1 MEQSR
6 YLLDM
11 ASKFQDVVTKALN
24 TDYGSSDMFTVSAN
38 LKIATLVR
46 DRDERFADQMASLGH
61 WVAFETPTSTDDHTT
76 PPVTVMSEDRR
87 IRAYP
92 DHPDVADIL
101 TYQDILV
108 DICEDHGDPNCKI
121 MQLLKD
127 IHKTSRGFELG
138 TFQASIL
145 PNAMKTQSV
154 NWEKLAMGYVSD
166 IIVLVHTFIT
176 DLLEQVC
183 LDEQV
188 RETLHAVLLEGLMEF
203 YKKSISF
210 TNLILT
216 VERAE
221 VPSTMDNSFAMNLHN
236 RLGSKC
242 CFRR

>member
-24 TDYGSSDMFTVSAN
+24 TDYGSSDVFTVSAN

-46 DRDERFADQMASLGH
+46 NRDERFSDQMASLGH
-61 WVAFETPTSTDDHTT
+61 WVEFQPPTSTDGHIA
-76 PPVTVMSEDRR
+76 PPVAAKSEDRCV
-87 IRAYP
+87 RAYP

-101 TYQDILV
+101 TYQDTLV
-108 DICEDHGDPNCKI
+108 DRCEDHEDPNRKI
-121 MQLLKD
+121 MQLLED

-166 IIVLVHTFIT
+166 VIVLVHNFVT
-176 DLLEQVC
+176 DLLKEVC

-203 YKKSISF
+203 YNKSISF

-236 RLGSKC
+236 R
-242 CFRR
+242 